1 MSNDILTRF
10 NAQMD
15 KIGVVAGNSRIAVA
29 VSGGSDSLALCLL
42 LNQWI
47 KNNGGALVCITIDH
61 QLRVESSSEAI
72 KVGDILSALGLEH
85 RIIAWP
91 GEKPKANIQ
100 EKARIARYNLL
111 TDYCHQHNIIYL
123 ATGHQRNDQAENFI
137 IRADHGSG
145 VYGLAGIPIIGEFN
159 QIKIIRPL
167 LEFKKEELQAL
178 LEAKN
183 IEWIEDPS
191 NQNEYF
197 MRVKVRKLLN
207 EYPEWIDKLANISN
221 NLSKAKEC
229 IEYMLEKSIKELVI
243 FPSESKALIELLG
256 FNQLPQEIRF
266 RMIGTILQNI
276 GTKEKPA
283 RAERI
288 ERLLDKV
295 KTGNA
300 FKASTLSG
308 CLISRKKEQLVITHE
323 GSM

>member
-1 MSNDILTRF
+1 MMNNNIFTRF
-10 NAQMD
+10 NDQM
-15 KIGVVAGNSRIAVA
+15 SRIVDGESKIAVA
-29 VSGGSDSLALCLL
+29 VSGGSDSLALSLL

-47 KNNGGALVCITIDH
+47 KNKGGEIVCITIDH
-61 QLRVESSSEAI
+61 KLRVESSNEAI
-72 KVGDILSALGLEH
+72 KVGNILRDLSIKH
-85 RIIAWP
+85 YIIEWF
-91 GEKPKANIQ
+91 GKKTKSNLQ

-111 TDYCHQHNIIYL
+111 TDYCHQHNIEYL

-145 VYGLAGIPIIGEFN
+145 VYGLAGIPTIGEFN
-159 QIKIIRPL
+159 KIKIIRPL

-178 LEAKN
+178 LKEEN

-191 NQNEYF
+191 NQNEHF

-229 IEYMLEKSIKELVI
+229 IEYMLKKSITELVT
-243 FPSESKALIELLG
+243 FPSQDMVLIELLG

-266 RMIGTILQNI
+266 RMISTMLQNI
-276 GTKEKPA
+276 GSKDKPA

-288 ERLLDKV
+288 ERLLNKV
-295 KTGNA
+295 AAGNL
-300 FKASTLSG
+300 FKASTLGG
-308 CLISRKKEQLVITHE
+308 CLISRKKGQLVITRE
-323 GSM
+323 ELM